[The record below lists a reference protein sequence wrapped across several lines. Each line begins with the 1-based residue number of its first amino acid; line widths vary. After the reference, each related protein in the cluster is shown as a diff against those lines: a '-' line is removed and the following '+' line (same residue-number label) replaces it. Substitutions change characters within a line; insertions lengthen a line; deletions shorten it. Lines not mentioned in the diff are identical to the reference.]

1 MGNDMLFI
9 NGSFP
14 RAIVHIDG
22 DAFFTSV
29 EQSMNLFSERKTC
42 RKRTRARHHRL
53 CKL

>member
-22 DAFFTSV
+22 DAFSP
-29 EQSMNLFSERKTC
+29 
-42 RKRTRARHHRL
+42 RL
-53 CKL
+53 NNQ